1 MSAIWFDFFLVQT
14 CQLSTNINS
23 KLCNCWLCV
32 CIRTNQCVFVF
43 CCLFV
48 CVFLC
53 ESVRLLLY
61 SHVQSCQLSKSSY
74 ITVKTLQWP
83 IIRTK
88 QQTISMRSSK
98 IKRLLASILLVEIL
112 NVLTEIILIIPRHM
126 NQVLKELK

>member
-1 MSAIWFDFFLVQT
+1 MI
-14 CQLSTNINS
+14 
-23 KLCNCWLCV
+23 
-32 CIRTNQCVFVF
+32 VF
-43 CCLFV
+43 CCLFL

-53 ESVRLLLY
+53 ESVSGSMLVFVCVFVCVCASVGFCVFMCLLLY

-83 IIRTK
+83 IKRTK

-126 NQVLKELK
+126 NQALKELK